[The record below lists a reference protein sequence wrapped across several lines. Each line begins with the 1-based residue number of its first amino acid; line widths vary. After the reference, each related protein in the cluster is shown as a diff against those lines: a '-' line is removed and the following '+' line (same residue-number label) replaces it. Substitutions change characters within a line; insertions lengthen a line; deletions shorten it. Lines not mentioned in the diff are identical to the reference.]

1 MSGTEADSQQRALSE
16 RSLVRG
22 LALAALEALERER
35 QRIDGLNV
43 YPVPDGDTGANLV
56 ATMRA
61 LVEELGVGKP
71 SGQAGFRRDL
81 SRASLMLA
89 RGTSGVI
96 LSQIVRGAI
105 EAAPLSGPVGSR
117 ALVTIFERARD
128 AAYSAVAKPAEGT
141 ILTLMR
147 ELTDE
152 ARGLRRKQLSLEQCL
167 DALVTRGEEALER
180 TREQNP
186 LLAEAGVV
194 DAGAAGLLVCL
205 RAIARMVAGAPALVE
220 APVLRLV
227 ASPPER

>member
-1 MSGTEADSQQRALSE
+1 MDLRDPAPGAPWTPDQFWVCARCGRHFWSTYPSQA
-16 RSLVRG
+16 
-22 LALAALEALERER
+22 
-35 QRIDGLNV
+35 
-43 YPVPDGDTGANLV
+43 
-56 ATMRA
+56 
-61 LVEELGVGKP
+61 KP
-71 SGQAGFRRDL
+71 
-81 SRASLMLA
+81 
-89 RGTSGVI
+89 
-96 LSQIVRGAI
+96 
-105 EAAPLSGPVGSR
+105 
-117 ALVTIFERARD
+117 
-128 AAYSAVAKPAEGT
+128 AVAKPAEGT

-152 ARGLRRKQLSLEQCL
+152 ARGLRRKKLSLEQCL